1 MEKIR
6 GIGIDE
12 PETSYLLYFWS
23 DGRCSRIYVKAL
35 SADHTDR
42 HISHT
47 GDLLLKHVSKFFA
60 INIICSHR
68 ANFREQVFPED
79 CSEYSSLVHIGR
91 TRSEKIFVLCFVRED
106 GRR

>member
-6 GIGIDE
+6 GIGKNE
-12 PETSYLLYFWS
+12 LETNYLLYLWS

-35 SADHTDR
+35 SADHTDW

-47 GDLLLKHVSKFFA
+47 GDFLLKHVSKFFA

-68 ANFREQVFPED
+68 ANFREQVHPEE
-79 CSEYSSLVHIGR
+79 CSEYSSLVQI
-91 TRSEKIFVLCFVRED
+91 
-106 GRR
+106 

>member
-1 MEKIR
+1 MENIK
-6 GIGIDE
+6 GTGNDE
-12 PETSYLLYFWS
+12 LETSYLLYLWS

-35 SADHTDR
+35 FADHTDR

-47 GDLLLKHVSKFFA
+47 GDLLLKHVSKVFA

-68 ANFREQVFPED
+68 ANFRERVLPED

-91 TRSEKIFVLCFVRED
+91 TCSEKIFVLRFVREY
-106 GRR
+106 GRC